1 MKQTKQE
8 KTAKKEA
15 GSARAENNKASSSKD
30 EGKKASSSKDEGKKA
45 SSSKDEGN
53 LCDESCPIH
62 GSLSARGRLFQGT
75 VKKKFPKR
83 AVIEFERTLYVKKYE
98 RYVKKKTKIHARLPK
113 CMESEIQIGDYVQ
126 VQECRPLSK
135 IIHFVII
142 KKIRDKA
149 GSAKAENNQGK
160 MESKE

>member
-1 MKQTKQE
+1 
-8 KTAKKEA
+8 
-15 GSARAENNKASSSKD
+15 
-30 EGKKASSSKDEGKKA
+30 
-45 SSSKDEGN
+45 
-53 LCDESCPIH
+53 
-62 GSLSARGRLFQGT
+62 
-75 VKKKFPKR
+75 
-83 AVIEFERTLYVKKYE
+83 
-98 RYVKKKTKIHARLPK
+98 VKKKTKIHARLPK

-135 IIHFVII
+135 IIHFVVV